1 MSDALNVY
9 HDSIMIGQMEIMI
22 YIIMYEVV
30 HYEVVHRQI
39 IIQTSAK

>member
-9 HDSIMIGQMEIMI
+9 HGSIVIGKMEIMI